1 MHGQEWPCRVAE
13 LVSRGKEQLVL
24 VRPYKKGLAL
34 HSMHYA
40 DRVRDFNQIPKG
52 EKVNLSKQ
60 ELELG
65 VGLIDKLSAEEFN
78 PENYKDEYRIR
89 VLAMLDEKSKGQEIV
104 IDTALAP
111 KRGQVIDIME
121 ALKRSME
128 KVPAKKKAHNC
139 RG

>member
-1 MHGQEWPCRVAE
+1 
-13 LVSRGKEQLVL
+13 
-24 VRPYKKGLAL
+24 
-34 HSMHYA
+34 MHYA